1 MYLKTL
7 SAPPAPDQKCKPNL
21 LQTEGKRSDGGE
33 KPKGFGTEVTA
44 DHFIA
49 KDEIDQSIAGEKVGL
64 VIHCRGSDW
73 LDLYPC
79 PTNDAGSAETAF
91 IHFQGAKD
99 EIKSFYSDD
108 SRELK
113 KAAVNR
119 GWLQDDSTPG
129 RPDTNGDA
137 EVSVR
142 RILEGTRCALEHA
155 GMAPGWWSYAGKHF
169 ASAHNFTRKFQ
180 RNNDLTPYEARNSKQ
195 PFVGVLAPF
204 GCLIDFKPSPV
215 RGKIVSKFA
224 ARAVPGLFLGWHMS
238 SGGRFELSCDHS

>member
-1 MYLKTL
+1 MLTHVPKNPFCTTCTR
-7 SAPPAPDQKCKPNL
+7 SKMQAKPAPNRK
-21 LQTEGKRSDGGE
+21 GKRSDGGE

-91 IHFQGAKD
+91 IHFQGSKD

-155 GMAPGWWSYAGKHF
+155 GMAPGWWMQANTLPLHTTLLESFRETTTSPH
-169 ASAHNFTRKFQ
+169 TRHGTP
-180 RNNDLTPYEARNSKQ
+180 NNLLLVCWLRLDA
-195 PFVGVLAPF
+195 
-204 GCLIDFKPSPV
+204 
-215 RGKIVSKFA
+215 
-224 ARAVPGLFLGWHMS
+224 
-238 SGGRFELSCDHS
+238 